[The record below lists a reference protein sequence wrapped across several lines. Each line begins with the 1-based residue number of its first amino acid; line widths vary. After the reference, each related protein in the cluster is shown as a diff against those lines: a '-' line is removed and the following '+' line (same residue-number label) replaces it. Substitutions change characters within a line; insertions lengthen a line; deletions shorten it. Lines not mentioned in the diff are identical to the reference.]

1 MERILSDNGCQPLS
15 AAGTGVDGD
24 AVGSAVGIG
33 DSPPILREPRGIDQP
48 ERHSRTI
55 LYITLIAA
63 VAALGGLLFG
73 FDTGV
78 IAGAMLF
85 IVPDFHLG
93 PAQQGLVVSAVT
105 FGALFGALVGGTSSD
120 AIGRRWTNISAGL
133 SFIAGAVISAI
144 APNVEILIASRVLV
158 GLAIGLT
165 SVAAPMYIA
174 ELSPARNRGK
184 LVSLFQ
190 LAITIGIV
198 VSYAV
203 DRALAP
209 DHAWRWMLG
218 LAIIPGAILV
228 LGMIAMP
235 ESPRWLLRRRAE
247 KAARQA
253 LSLVRAPDEID
264 AEVREI
270 QEDFE
275 HNQPAAWHEL
285 LTPGLRSAL
294 LAGVGL
300 AVFQQ
305 VTGINTIIYYAPEI
319 FQKAGLDSAT
329 TALAAT
335 AGIGVMNVLSTLI
348 AIWLVDRVG
357 RKPLLLA
364 GLVGMTTSLA
374 VLGVAQRFAST
385 IGVDPN
391 TLAPIT
397 IGCIGLYVVC
407 FAFSLGPV
415 VWLMIS
421 EIFPNRARARAAA
434 ISTAANWMANFLV
447 SLSFPVL
454 LAAMG
459 ASLWFLYA
467 AMGVAA
473 FIFIFGYVP
482 ETKGKSL
489 EEVSRQWRIGPA
501 AIKVPQ

>member
-1 MERILSDNGCQPLS
+1 MTTLERTSGAGRADEEIPLS
-15 AAGTGVDGD
+15 PGG
-24 AVGSAVGIG
+24 
-33 DSPPILREPRGIDQP
+33 R
-48 ERHSRTI
+48 SRATF
-55 LYITLIAA
+55 YITLIAA

-93 PAQQGLVVSAVT
+93 PGQQGLVVSAVT
-105 FGALFGALVGGTSSD
+105 FGALFGALIGGSSSD
-120 AIGRRWTNISAGL
+120 AIGRRWTNIAAGL
-133 SFIAGAVISAI
+133 SFVAGSIFSAI
-144 APNVEILIASRVLV
+144 APNVDVLIASRVLI

-174 ELSPARNRGK
+174 ELSPARSRGK

-190 LAITIGIV
+190 LAVTVGIL
-198 VSYAV
+198 VSYTV

-218 LAIIPGAILV
+218 LACIPGALLV

-235 ESPRWLLRRRAE
+235 ESPRWLLKTGAE
-247 KAARQA
+247 KAARHA
-253 LSLVRAPDEID
+253 LSLVRSPDEIE
-264 AEVREI
+264 AELTEI
-270 QEDFE
+270 HDDLA
-275 HNQPAAWHEL
+275 HNQPAAWSEL
-285 LTPGLRSAL
+285 LLPALRPAL
-294 LAGVGL
+294 LVGVGL

-305 VTGINTIIYYAPEI
+305 ITGINTIIYYAPQI

-335 AGIGVMNVLSTLI
+335 MGIGVINVLSTLI

-364 GLVGMTTSLA
+364 GLVGMTLSLA
-374 VLGVAQRFAST
+374 ALGVAQRFGSS
-385 IGVDPN
+385 IGVDAQ

-397 IGCIGLYVVC
+397 VGFVGLYIVC

-421 EIFPNRARARAAA
+421 EIFPNRARARAAG
-434 ISTAANWMANFLV
+434 ISTAANWTANFLV

-454 LAAMG
+454 QVLMG
-459 ASLWFLYA
+459 PSLWFLYA

-473 FIFIFGYVP
+473 FFFVLGWVP

-489 EEVSRQWRIGPA
+489 EDISRQWRTESA
-501 AIKVPQ
+501 AGTLLGNQA

>member
-1 MERILSDNGCQPLS
+1 MSTVERTSGAGRTDEEIPPS
-15 AAGTGVDGD
+15 AGG
-24 AVGSAVGIG
+24 
-33 DSPPILREPRGIDQP
+33 R
-48 ERHSRTI
+48 SRAAF
-55 LYITLIAA
+55 YITLIAA

-93 PAQQGLVVSAVT
+93 PGQQGLVVSAVT
-105 FGALFGALVGGTSSD
+105 FGALFGALIGGSSSD
-120 AIGRRWTNISAGL
+120 AIGRRWTNIAAGL
-133 SFIAGAVISAI
+133 SFVAGSVFSAI
-144 APNVEILIASRVLV
+144 APNVDVLIASRVLI

-174 ELSPARNRGK
+174 ELSPARSRGK

-190 LAITIGIV
+190 LAVTVGIL
-198 VSYAV
+198 VSYTV

-218 LAIIPGAILV
+218 LACIPGALLV

-235 ESPRWLLRRRAE
+235 ESPRWLLKTGAE
-247 KAARQA
+247 KAARHA
-253 LSLVRAPDEID
+253 LSLVRSPDEIE
-264 AEVREI
+264 AELNEI
-270 QEDFE
+270 HDDLA
-275 HNQPAAWHEL
+275 HNQPAAWSEL
-285 LTPGLRSAL
+285 LLPALRPAL
-294 LAGVGL
+294 LVGVGL

-305 VTGINTIIYYAPEI
+305 ITGINTIIYYAPQI

-335 AGIGVMNVLSTLI
+335 MGIGVINVLSTLI

-364 GLVGMTTSLA
+364 GLVGMTLSLA
-374 VLGVAQRFAST
+374 ALGVAQRFGSS
-385 IGVDPN
+385 IGVDAQ

-397 IGCIGLYVVC
+397 VGFVGLYIVC

-421 EIFPNRARARAAA
+421 EIFPNRARARAAG
-434 ISTAANWMANFLV
+434 ISTAANWTANFLV

-454 LAAMG
+454 QVLMG
-459 ASLWFLYA
+459 PSLWFLYA

-473 FIFIFGYVP
+473 FFFVLGWVP

-489 EEVSRQWRIGPA
+489 EDISRQWRTESA
-501 AIKVPQ
+501 AGTLVSNQA

>member
-1 MERILSDNGCQPLS
+1 MSTERTSEAGRADENISPHREARAVEAPGSDRRP
-15 AAGTGVDGD
+15 AT
-24 AVGSAVGIG
+24 
-33 DSPPILREPRGIDQP
+33 
-48 ERHSRTI
+48 T

-93 PAQQGLVVSAVT
+93 PGEQGLVVSAVT
-105 FGALFGALVGGTSSD
+105 FGALFGALIGGTTSD
-120 AIGRRWTNISAGL
+120 AIGRRRTNIAAGL
-133 SFIAGAVISAI
+133 SFVAGSILSAI
-144 APNVEILIASRVLV
+144 APNVDALIASRVIIGV
-158 GLAIGLT
+158 AIGLT

-190 LAITIGIV
+190 LAITMGIL
-198 VSYAV
+198 VSYIV
-203 DRALAP
+203 DRSLAP

-218 LAIIPGAILV
+218 LACIPGTLLV

-235 ESPRWLLRRRAE
+235 ESPRWLLKTGAE

-253 LSLVRAPDEID
+253 LSLVRSPDEID
-264 AEVREI
+264 AEVKEI
-270 QEDFE
+270 HEDLE
-275 HNQPAAWHEL
+275 HNRPAGWTEL
-285 LTPGLRSAL
+285 LMPGLRPAL
-294 LAGVGL
+294 LVGVGL

-305 VTGINTIIYYAPEI
+305 VTGINTIIYYAPQI

-335 AGIGVMNVLSTLI
+335 IGIGVINVLSTLI

-364 GLVGMTTSLA
+364 GLTGMTLSLA
-374 VLGVAQRFAST
+374 ALGVAQRFVST
-385 IGVDPN
+385 IGIDPQR
-391 TLAPIT
+391 LAPIT
-397 IGCIGLYVVC
+397 VGFIGLYIVC

-434 ISTAANWMANFLV
+434 VSTAANWTANFIV

-454 LAAMG
+454 QAMMG
-459 ASLWFLYA
+459 PSLWFLYA
-467 AMGVAA
+467 AMGVGA
-473 FIFIFGYVP
+473 FIFVVGYVP

-489 EEVSRQWRIGPA
+489 EDISRQWRTTNP
-501 AIKVPQ
+501 

>member
-1 MERILSDNGCQPLS
+1 MNRIEGTSPTGRVAENRSPSGATRATVEDGPPRSDRYHR
-15 AAGTGVDGD
+15 AT
-24 AVGSAVGIG
+24 
-33 DSPPILREPRGIDQP
+33 
-48 ERHSRTI
+48 

-63 VAALGGLLFG
+63 VAAIGGLLFG

-93 PAQQGLVVSAVT
+93 PAEQGLVVGAVT
-105 FGALFGALVGGTSSD
+105 FGALFGALVGGSWSD
-120 AIGRRWTNISAGL
+120 WLGRRRTNIVAGM
-133 SFIAGAVISAI
+133 SFIAGAVFSAL
-144 APNVEILIASRVLV
+144 APDVDALIASRVLI

-190 LAITIGIV
+190 LAVTAGIL
-198 VSYAV
+198 VSYIV

-209 DHAWRWMLG
+209 EHAWRWMLG
-218 LAIIPGAILV
+218 LAFIPGALLV

-235 ESPRWLLRRRAE
+235 ESPRWLLKKGAE

-253 LSLVRAPDEID
+253 LALVRRPEEID
-264 AEVREI
+264 AEVKEI
-270 QEDFE
+270 QEDLA
-275 HNQPAAWHEL
+275 HNQPAAWSEL
-285 LTPGLRSAL
+285 LMPGLRPAL
-294 LAGVGL
+294 LVGVGL
-300 AVFQQ
+300 AVLQQ
-305 VTGINTIIYYAPEI
+305 VTGINTIIYYAPQI
-319 FQKAGLDSAT
+319 FQEAGLGSAN

-335 AGIGVMNVLSTLI
+335 IGIGVINVLSTLI
-348 AIWLVDRVG
+348 AIWLVDRIG
-357 RKPLLLA
+357 RKPLLIA
-364 GLVGMTTSLA
+364 GLTGMTISLA
-374 VLGVAQRFAST
+374 VLGVDQRFGKAL
-385 IGVDPN
+385 GANPQWV
-391 TLAPIT
+391 APIT
-397 IGCIGLYVVC
+397 VGFVGLYIVC
-407 FAFSLGPV
+407 FAFSLGPI

-454 LAAMG
+454 QVMIG
-459 ASLWFLYA
+459 PSLWFLYA

-473 FIFIFGYVP
+473 FIFVIGYVP

-489 EEVSRQWRIGPA
+489 EDISRQWRPEPA
-501 AIKVPQ
+501 GIVITQ

>member
-1 MERILSDNGCQPLS
+1 MSTVASTSEAGDEKISPSGAPRSTVKEAPLS
-15 AAGTGVDGD
+15 SDG
-24 AVGSAVGIG
+24 
-33 DSPPILREPRGIDQP
+33 R
-48 ERHSRTI
+48 SRAN

-93 PAQQGLVVSAVT
+93 PAEQGLVVSAVT

-120 AIGRRWTNISAGL
+120 AIGRRWTNIGAGM
-133 SFIAGAVISAI
+133 SFIAGSVLSAM
-144 APNVEILIASRVLV
+144 APNVDALIASRVII

-174 ELSPARNRGK
+174 ELSPARSRGK

-190 LAITIGIV
+190 LAITFGIL
-198 VSYAV
+198 VSYVV
-203 DRALAP
+203 DRGLAP
-209 DHAWRWMLG
+209 EHAWRWMLG
-218 LAIIPGAILV
+218 LAFIPGALLV
-228 LGMIAMP
+228 LGMMAMP
-235 ESPRWLLRRRAE
+235 ESPRWLLKTGAE

-253 LSLVRAPDEID
+253 LSLVRSPNEID
-264 AEVREI
+264 AEVQEIRE
-270 QEDFE
+270 DLE
-275 HNQPAAWHEL
+275 HNRPAAWTEL
-285 LTPGLRSAL
+285 LMPGLRPAL
-294 LAGVGL
+294 LVGVGL

-305 VTGINTIIYYAPEI
+305 VTGINTIIYYAPQI

-335 AGIGVMNVLSTLI
+335 AGIGVINVLSTLI
-348 AIWLVDRVG
+348 AIWLVDRIG

-364 GLVGMTTSLA
+364 GLVGMTLSLTA
-374 VLGVAQRFAST
+374 LGVAQRFAST
-385 IGVDPN
+385 IGIDPD

-397 IGCIGLYVVC
+397 IGFIGLYIVC

-434 ISTAANWMANFLV
+434 ISTAANWTANFLV
-447 SLSFPVL
+447 SVSFPVL
-454 LAAMG
+454 QVMFG
-459 ASLWFLYA
+459 PSLWFLYA

-473 FIFIFGYVP
+473 FIFIVGWVP

-489 EEVSRQWRIGPA
+489 EEISRQWRTVPA
-501 AIKVPQ
+501 GIIVRQ